1 MQDRKAGAVGRFS
14 LATASLCCVRAISRH
29 CFCIYDKGVSP
40 FVKRYVIYPFPGKRA
55 SLVACICK
63 YQNRDFAQTV
73 ELLRSFGH
81 GDT

>member
-1 MQDRKAGAVGRFS
+1 LSPLASAVSGPFPGIVS
-14 LATASLCCVRAISRH
+14 V
-29 CFCIYDKGVSP
+29 FYDKGVVP

-73 ELLRSFGH
+73 SLLRSFGH
-81 GDT
+81 GYT